1 MKVSTLSKSKEE
13 HKESCKKFVEKM
25 RLESSVSPEDFLEIM
40 INHVY
45 ETAYLKGEWDE
56 SKRQKS

>member
-1 MKVSTLSKSKEE
+1 MSKEE

-25 RLESSVSPEDFLEIM
+25 RSESSASPEDFLEIM

-56 SKRQKS
+56 SKRQKGR